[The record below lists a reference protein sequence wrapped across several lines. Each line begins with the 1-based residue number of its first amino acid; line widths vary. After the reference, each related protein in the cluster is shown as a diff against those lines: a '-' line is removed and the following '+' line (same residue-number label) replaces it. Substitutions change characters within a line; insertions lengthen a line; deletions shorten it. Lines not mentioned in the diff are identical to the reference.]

1 MINYEKYWLS
11 RIISVQA
18 VVSADYIEG
27 RFPAKYYHAHQSAWE
42 LIFALSGIVEVKK
55 DGATVSLAQNQMIL
69 LSPGIHHDIQIDDP
83 GAKIFV
89 LSFACSNDS
98 YLLSVQNIPLDAEAS
113 MIPFVESMIRELTAT
128 FAPQSTR
135 LHLIRFVPDVHSPV
149 GAEQMICCC
158 LEQFLILL
166 LRETTMTQGNV
177 ASAEQFHKAFQTHL
191 TEQIT
196 DYIHENLSGQLTVQQ
211 IAEHLDIRP
220 QSASEAIANMEQA
233 GLVRRET
240 DELDRRS
247 SRIYIT
253 PEGQRQQAELLARRI
268 ENARRV
274 LAPLTEEEKKTLL
287 TLLEKVTDALQENKE
302 EN

>member
-1 MINYEKYWLS
+1 MKGGVGMLKYEKYWLS

-42 LIFALSGIVEVKK
+42 LIFALSGTVEVKK
-55 DGATVSLAQNQMIL
+55 DGATVLLAQNQMIL

-211 IAEHLDIRP
+211 IAEHFHYSRARLSTLYKEATGVSI
-220 QSASEAIANMEQA
+220 SEAITNCQIQKAKEMLLKSEKSVADISEELGFSSTQYFSA
-233 GLVRRET
+233 KFAKIEGTPPSKYRE
-240 DELDRRS
+240 
-247 SRIYIT
+247 
-253 PEGQRQQAELLARRI
+253 G
-268 ENARRV
+268 
-274 LAPLTEEEKKTLL
+274 K
-287 TLLEKVTDALQENKE
+287 
-302 EN
+302 